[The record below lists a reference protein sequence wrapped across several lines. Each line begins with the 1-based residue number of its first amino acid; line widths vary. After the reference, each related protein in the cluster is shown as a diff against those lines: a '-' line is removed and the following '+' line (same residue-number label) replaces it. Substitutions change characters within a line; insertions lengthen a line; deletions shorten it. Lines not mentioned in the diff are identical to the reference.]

1 MIKYLELGIY
11 GYKGG
16 ELSPPYCKDKLEEL
30 ILCQDDIL
38 YKIFDDLDE
47 EDELDWTEFKEQ
59 AKLVPVEEFSK
70 KLELYITAL
79 LDNTYAGMDERVV
92 AFYKLDTDTNTMEEV
107 SADKIF
113 KSVDISYIH
122 SRLFND

>member
-16 ELSPPYCKDKLEEL
+16 KLSTPCCKDKLEDL
-30 ILCQDDIL
+30 ILYQDDIL

-59 AKLVPVEEFSK
+59 AKLVPIEEFSQ
-70 KLELYITAL
+70 KLEKYISAL
-79 LDNTYAGMDERVV
+79 LSNIYAGTDESVT
-92 AFYKLDTDTNTMEEV
+92 AFYKLDTDTNKMKELTA
-107 SADKIF
+107 SKIF
-113 KSVDISYIH
+113 EMIDISYIH
-122 SRLFND
+122 SGLFKE